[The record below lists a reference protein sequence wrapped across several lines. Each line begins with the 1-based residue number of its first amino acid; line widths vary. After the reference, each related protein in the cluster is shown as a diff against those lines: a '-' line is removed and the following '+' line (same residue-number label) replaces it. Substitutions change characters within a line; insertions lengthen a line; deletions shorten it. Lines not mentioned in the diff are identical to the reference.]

1 MKIRFIDWLRQ
12 PSTLTGLSL
21 LIGGVSG
28 LLTGAFHADIATP
41 LLLAALPKLL
51 PDNTTVRTVS
61 DAVVPAVVNALDR
74 KPGNTPAK
82 NP

>member
-1 MKIRFIDWLRQ
+1 MKIRFADWLRQ

-41 LLLAALPKLL
+41 LILSALPKLL
-51 PDNTTVRTVS
+51 PDNSTVRVVS
-61 DAVVPAVVNALDR
+61 SAVVPVVVNALDR
-74 KPGNTPAK
+74 KGPPPTK
-82 NP
+82 NF